1 MKRVLERFCQKEVLQ
16 RAAQLRRKKA
26 IYMDNRSAWL
36 YQQNQSYYPM
46 KKEQTEELEERLKS
60 CTRNYTQPC
69 MYNVCGYYNIGA
81 LWQDFADDEEEL
93 YDILKAAEE
102 DAGKEGYIIT
112 DEKGNVL

>member
-1 MKRVLERFCQKEVLQ
+1 
-16 RAAQLRRKKA
+16 
-26 IYMDNRSAWL
+26 
-36 YQQNQSYYPM
+36 
-46 KKEQTEELEERLKS
+46 
-60 CTRNYTQPC
+60 